1 MKKCRGLC
9 RGGVHLV
16 NVTFL
21 DLDLD
26 LDFPEKAA
34 YAVLSLWSEVLWSCV
49 FLLCCS
55 CRTHGMDGAHKR
67 QQRTADLVVGDKDE
81 AGAKRRRVQN
91 GVATSGRKG
100 QATQIPA
107 EVQKEVAKAMRAGSA
122 LVQAS
127 LEQLQSAER
136 SWDNWLADGGARRSG
151 RQVPHGRARA
161 VVHVADVAL
170 SLACVSR
177 AARRPEKQRAQLCGR
192 DGQQFVA
199 DEVSG
204 VCEARAAGAEG
215 VLE

>member
-1 MKKCRGLC
+1 MLC

-91 GVATSGRKG
+91 GVAASGRKG
-100 QATQIPA
+100 QATQIRAATTCTIPA
-107 EVQKEVAKAMRAGSA
+107 EVQKEVAKAVQAGSA

-136 SWDNWLADGGARRSG
+136 SWDNWLAEHGVWVDKYPTDVQVLSYMSQMSRS
-151 RQVPHGRARA
+151 R
-161 VVHVADVAL
+161 
-170 SLACVSR
+170 
-177 AARRPEKQRAQLCGR
+177 
-192 DGQQFVA
+192 
-199 DEVSG
+199 
-204 VCEARAAGAEG
+204 
-215 VLE
+215 